1 MIVIQLYRFMK
12 LSKPLIF
19 SILLFLA
26 VTTQFLWAK
35 KVWVFILYALG
46 AYSLLFIC
54 VVALFVC
61 FVRKVY
67 RLIKGTDRTKQNG
80 IECLVMAATLCLI
93 VAYPLGIVRGPQEE
107 EVPTKFKAFHEGGGG
122 CGSTL
127 YFREDG
133 SFVDR
138 SVCFGIEEKKG
149 SYRISND
156 TIYFSCDDFAF
167 DYAVMDSVT
176 ISVHR
181 KTATGDHLLPLFN
194 ICKEEQ

>member
-1 MIVIQLYRFMK
+1 MK

-19 SILLFLA
+19 TILLLLA
-26 VTTQFLWAK
+26 VNTQFLWTERML
-35 KVWVFILYALG
+35 VFFPLAFFV
-46 AYSLLFIC
+46 YSMLFIC
-54 VVALFVC
+54 VIALFVC

-176 ISVHR
+176 IRVHR
-181 KTATGDHLLPLFN
+181 KGALDERVMPFPFYGIRKD
-194 ICKEEQ
+194 

>member
-19 SILLFLA
+19 TILLLLA
-26 VTTQFLWAK
+26 VNTQFLWEGK
-35 KVWVFILYALG
+35 LWVFIILVY
-46 AYSLLFIC
+46 LL
-54 VVALFVC
+54 LFVC
-61 FVRKVY
+61 SIVLLVRLIKKVY
-67 RLIKGTDRTKQNG
+67 RLIKGTDRTKQNVV
-80 IECLVMAATLCLI
+80 ECLVMAASLGLI
-93 VAYPLGIVRGPQEE
+93 VAYPWGVVRFPNVGAPI
-107 EVPTKFKAFHEGGGG
+107 KLMAFHEGGGG

-133 SFVDR
+133 SFVVR
-138 SVCFGIEEKKG
+138 YVCFGIEEKKG

-194 ICKEEQ
+194 ICKEE

>member
-19 SILLFLA
+19 TILLLLA
-26 VTTQFLWAK
+26 VNTQFLWEGK
-35 KVWVFILYALG
+35 LGVFIILVY
-46 AYSLLFIC
+46 LL
-54 VVALFVC
+54 LFVC
-61 FVRKVY
+61 SIVLLVRLIKKVY
-67 RLIKGTDRTKQNG
+67 RLIKGTDRTKQNVV
-80 IECLVMAATLCLI
+80 ECLVMAASLGLI
-93 VAYPLGIVRGPQEE
+93 VAYPWGVVRFPNVGAPI
-107 EVPTKFKAFHEGGGG
+107 KLMAFHEGGGG

-133 SFVDR
+133 SFVVR
-138 SVCFGIEEKKG
+138 YVCFGIEEKKG

-194 ICKEEQ
+194 ICKEE

>member
-1 MIVIQLYRFMK
+1 MK
-12 LSKPLIF
+12 LSKILIF
-19 SILLFLA
+19 TILLLLT
-26 VTTQFLWAK
+26 VNTQFLWTDRML
-35 KVWVFILYALG
+35 VFFPLAFFI
-46 AYSLLFIC
+46 YSMLFIC
-54 VVALFVC
+54 VIALFVC

-80 IECLVMAATLCLI
+80 IECLVMAATFCLI

-122 CGSTL
+122 CSSTL

-181 KTATGDHLLPLFN
+181 KTATGDRLLPLFN
-194 ICKEEQ
+194 ICKEDQ

>member
-19 SILLFLA
+19 TILLLLA
-26 VTTQFLWAK
+26 VNTQFLWEGK
-35 KVWVFILYALG
+35 LGVFT
-46 AYSLLFIC
+46 LL
-54 VVALFVC
+54 VYLLLFVC
-61 FVRKVY
+61 SIVLLVRLIKKVY
-67 RLIKGTDRTKQNG
+67 RLIKGTDRTRQNV
-80 IECLVMAATLCLI
+80 IECVVMGVSLGLI
-93 VAYPLGIVRGPQEE
+93 VAYPMGIVRFPNVGAPI
-107 EVPTKFKAFHEGGGG
+107 KLMAFHEGGGG

-133 SFVDR
+133 SFVVR
-138 SVCFGIEEKKG
+138 YVCFGIEEKKG

>member
-19 SILLFLA
+19 TILLLLA
-26 VTTQFLWAK
+26 VNTQFLWEGK
-35 KVWVFILYALG
+35 LWVFT
-46 AYSLLFIC
+46 LL
-54 VVALFVC
+54 VYLLLFVC
-61 FVRKVY
+61 SIVLLVRLIKKVY
-67 RLIKGTDRTKQNG
+67 RLIKGTDRTKQNVV
-80 IECLVMAATLCLI
+80 ECLVMAASLGLI
-93 VAYPLGIVRGPQEE
+93 VAYPWGVVRFPNVGAPI
-107 EVPTKFKAFHEGGGG
+107 KLMAFHEGGGG

-133 SFVDR
+133 SFVVR
-138 SVCFGIEEKKG
+138 YVCFGIEEKKG

-181 KTATGDHLLPLFN
+181 KTATGDHLLPLYN
-194 ICKEEQ
+194 ICKEE

>member
-1 MIVIQLYRFMK
+1 MK

-19 SILLFLA
+19 TILLLLA
-26 VTTQFLWAK
+26 VNTQFLWTERML
-35 KVWVFILYALG
+35 VFFPLAFFI
-46 AYSLLFIC
+46 YSMLFIC
-54 VVALFVC
+54 VIALFVC

-138 SVCFGIEEKKG
+138 SVCFGIKETKG

-194 ICKEEQ
+194 ICKEDQ

>member
-1 MIVIQLYRFMK
+1 MK

-19 SILLFLA
+19 TILLLLA
-26 VTTQFLWAK
+26 VNTQFLWEGK
-35 KVWVFILYALG
+35 LGVFIILVY
-46 AYSLLFIC
+46 LL
-54 VVALFVC
+54 LFVC
-61 FVRKVY
+61 SIVLYVRLIKKVY
-67 RLIKGTDRTKQNG
+67 RLIKGTDRTRQNV
-80 IECLVMAATLCLI
+80 IECVVMGVSLCLI
-93 VAYPLGIVRGPQEE
+93 IAFPMGIVRFPNVGAPI
-107 EVPTKFKAFHEGGGG
+107 KLMAFHEGGGG

-133 SFVDR
+133 SFVVR
-138 SVCFGIEEKKG
+138 YVCFGIEEKKG

-176 ISVHR
+176 ISVHL
-181 KTATGDHLLPLFN
+181 KTATGDRLLPLFN

>member
-1 MIVIQLYRFMK
+1 ME
-12 LSKPLIF
+12 LSKTLIF
-19 SILLFLA
+19 TILLLLA
-26 VTTQFLWAK
+26 VNTQFLWEGK
-35 KVWVFILYALG
+35 LWVFT
-46 AYSLLFIC
+46 LL
-54 VVALFVC
+54 VYLLLFVC
-61 FVRKVY
+61 SIVLLVRLIKKVY
-67 RLIKGTDRTKQNG
+67 RLIKGTDRTRQNV
-80 IECLVMAATLCLI
+80 IECVVMGVSLGLI
-93 VAYPLGIVRGPQEE
+93 VAYPMGIVRFPNVGAPI
-107 EVPTKFKAFHEGGGG
+107 KLMAFHEGGGG

-176 ISVHR
+176 IRVHR
-181 KTATGDHLLPLFN
+181 KGALDERLMPFPFYR
-194 ICKEEQ
+194 IRKD

>member
-1 MIVIQLYRFMK
+1 MK
-12 LSKPLIF
+12 PSQTLILT
-19 SILLFLA
+19 ILLLLA
-26 VTTQFLWAK
+26 VNTQFLWK
-35 KVWVFILYALG
+35 ERMQVFFPLAFLI
-46 AYSLLFIC
+46 YSLLLIC
-54 VVALFVC
+54 VMALFAC

-67 RLIKGTDRTKQNG
+67 PLIKGTDRSKQNV
-80 IECLVMAATLCLI
+80 IECIVMAATLCLI
-93 VAYPLGIVRGPQEE
+93 VAYPMGIVRGPQEE
-107 EVPTKFKAFHEGGGG
+107 VMPIKFKAYHEGGGG
-122 CGSTL
+122 CGTTL

-138 SVCFGIEEKKG
+138 SVCFGIKETKG

-181 KTATGDHLLPLFN
+181 KNATGDRLLPLFK
-194 ICKEEQ
+194 ICEEEQ

>member
-1 MIVIQLYRFMK
+1 MK

-19 SILLFLA
+19 TILLFLA
-26 VTTQFLWAK
+26 VNTQFLWAK

-54 VVALFVC
+54 VVALLVYFIK
-61 FVRKVY
+61 KVY

-107 EVPTKFKAFHEGGGG
+107 EVPTKFKAFYEGGGG

-133 SFVDR
+133 SFVAR
-138 SVCFGIEEKKG
+138 YVCFGIEEKKG

-176 ISVHR
+176 IRVHR
-181 KTATGDHLLPLFN
+181 KGALDERVMPFPFYR
-194 ICKEEQ
+194 IRRD